1 MIHAAGHRRFPVT
14 MRGTLILLVLVV
26 LIPLLAVQAGI
37 YTAWYFSRWT
47 QQEQSNLEQARALT
61 ATFEAYVFDVRRQ
74 ETAIG
79 AALLGLKPYD
89 PRQAN
94 SFLAT
99 AAQQYRSV
107 RLINWVSAEGKV
119 LASSQEKAIGV
130 DIADRPY
137 FQELL
142 AGRPWAISNI
152 LGDRGIGEP
161 AFVIACRVDEP
172 DGSLHGV
179 VCATIT
185 ANSLGNRVVGLRH
198 GKTDDTVFTLFD
210 RRGVLAY
217 DTNSKTTGHENWR
230 DKDPL
235 LAAALETNSAKSGT
249 LRMTTDG
256 EAYISARAPVRDIGW
271 VAGAGLPVS
280 TAMSDVY
287 TGLWIA
293 GGLNLLVAIGS
304 VLIAAK
310 ASGGLIRQLRRLQT
324 QAAAIGKGELGHFTE
339 MAGVRELADLE
350 ISFNQMGTAL
360 QYARRELEA
369 ANAALDRRV
378 RERTAE
384 LATTIRCLED
394 EAHERV
400 HAEQSLQESEQRYR
414 SLMIATTSIVWTSDA
429 NGEAVVDLPSWR
441 AFTGQSKQEVL
452 GSGWNDSLHPDD
464 RQQAKEIWL
473 RSVETHATYD
483 TEYRMRRHDGQFRTF
498 AVRGVPVMDNDGNT
512 REWIG
517 TCTDITERK
526 QVEAELA
533 RHREHLEEMVA
544 LRTAELESV
553 NRQLEKEIAERKGAE
568 AGLRRTADQ
577 LANSNEELEQF
588 AYVASHDLQEPLRVV
603 GSYVQLIERR
613 YKDQL
618 DADADQFIHYVVEG
632 VTRMQQLIADLL
644 DFSRVGIHG
653 KPFRNIGLGAVLD
666 CALSNLETVIEES
679 GAVVTHDSLPEVRGD
694 ETQLVQLF
702 QNLIGN
708 AVKFRSDRRPEIN
721 ISARREDDHW
731 LFAVRDNGIGIDRQ
745 YWDRL
750 FVIFQRLHTRHKY
763 KGTGIGLA
771 VCKRIVERHG
781 GKIWIDS
788 QPDQGTTFYFT
799 IR

>member
-1 MIHAAGHRRFPVT
+1 
-14 MRGTLILLVLVV
+14 
-26 LIPLLAVQAGI
+26 
-37 YTAWYFSRWT
+37 
-47 QQEQSNLEQARALT
+47 
-61 ATFEAYVFDVRRQ
+61 
-74 ETAIG
+74 
-79 AALLGLKPYD
+79 
-89 PRQAN
+89 
-94 SFLAT
+94 
-99 AAQQYRSV
+99 
-107 RLINWVSAEGKV
+107 
-119 LASSQEKAIGV
+119 GV

-142 AGRPWAISNI
+142 AGRSWAISNI
-152 LGDRGIGEP
+152 LEDRGIGEL

-172 DGSLHGV
+172 DSSLHGV
-179 VCATIT
+179 VCAIIT
-185 ANSLGNRVVGLRH
+185 ADSLRNRIAGLHR

-217 DTNSKTTGHENWR
+217 DTNSETTGHENWR

-235 LAAALETNSAKSGT
+235 LAAALETNLAKSGT
-249 LRMTTDG
+249 FRMPTDG
-256 EAYISARAPVRDIGW
+256 EAYISARAPVLGIGW
-271 VAGAGLPVS
+271 VAGAGMPVS

-304 VLIAAK
+304 VLLAAK
-310 ASGGLIRQLRRLQT
+310 TSGGLIRQLRRLQT
-324 QAAAIGKGELGHFTE
+324 QAVAIGKGEPGHFTE
-339 MAGVRELADLE
+339 GAGVRELADLA
-350 ISFNQMGTAL
+350 ITFNQMDAAL

-384 LATTIRCLED
+384 LATTVRCLED
-394 EAHERV
+394 EAHERI

-414 SLMIATTSIVWTSDA
+414 SLTIATTSIVWTTDA
-429 NGEAVVDLPSWR
+429 NGKVVADLPSWR
-441 AFTGQSKQEVL
+441 DFTGQNEQEII
-452 GSGWNDSLHPDD
+452 GWGWSDAIHPDD
-464 RQQAKEIWL
+464 RQWAKEIWQ

-483 TEYRMRRHDGQFRTF
+483 TEHRIRQHDGQFRTF

-517 TCTDITERK
+517 TCTDITEQK
-526 QVEAELA
+526 QVEEELA

-568 AGLRRTADQ
+568 KGLRRTADQ
-577 LANSNEELEQF
+577 LATSNKELEQF

-613 YKDQL
+613 YKDRL
-618 DADADQFIHYVVEG
+618 DADANQFIHYIVEG

-644 DFSRVGIHG
+644 DFSRVGTHG
-653 KPFRNIGLGAVLD
+653 KPFHNIGLGAVLD
-666 CALSNLETVIEES
+666 CALSNLDVVIEES
-679 GAVVTHDSLPEVRGD
+679 GAVVTHDSLLEVRGD

-708 AVKFRSDRRPEIN
+708 AVKFRGDRRPEIN
-721 ISARREDDHW
+721 VSARRKDDHW
-731 LFAVRDNGIGIDRQ
+731 LFAVCDNGIGIERQ

-763 KGTGIGLA
+763 EGTGIGLA

-788 QPDQGTTFYFT
+788 KPGQGTTFYFT